1 MLPGLPNPNRPQTP
15 PNPTNPNGG
24 LVNPAINPTL
34 KTPPVQRPALPGENP
49 ANPTPKLPGT
59 PNPANPNPNP
69 PTQPTQ
75 PAAPKIPTLPNPAQ
89 PTQPSPIPDIP
100 APKIP
105 TLPNPSPGGPIVPTQ
120 PGPIVPTLPGPIVPG
135 NPVPVGPSNPKRNP
149 CDDPCIDTLLNK
161 SDVVVIKVKEF
172 VDCDRNLFGVPLPFD
187 KVSVSVP
194 RQLASALE
202 IIINNQA
209 EILKAVSCNDCDE
222 PIAAIPEWWPIRLGA
237 GRPQLVVLYARKFND
252 GTWDRAKYAVSIP
265 HWSKSKDETK
275 EIEFPIYDK
284 GDYQGTRV
292 FADNSKL
299 IVNCID
305 EQECEWVLDDLTA
318 HLPLEISDLAQT
330 SIANR
335 KGSPLRKIKVFPR
348 RAKFF
353 STGQRDTY
361 PDWSIKIQ

>member
-1 MLPGLPNPNRPQTP
+1 
-15 PNPTNPNGG
+15 
-24 LVNPAINPTL
+24 
-34 KTPPVQRPALPGENP
+34 
-49 ANPTPKLPGT
+49 
-59 PNPANPNPNP
+59 
-69 PTQPTQ
+69 
-75 PAAPKIPTLPNPAQ
+75 
-89 PTQPSPIPDIP
+89 
-100 APKIP
+100 
-105 TLPNPSPGGPIVPTQ
+105 
-120 PGPIVPTLPGPIVPG
+120 
-135 NPVPVGPSNPKRNP
+135 
-149 CDDPCIDTLLNK
+149 
-161 SDVVVIKVKEF
+161 
-172 VDCDRNLFGVPLPFD
+172 LPFD

-209 EILKAVSCNDCDE
+209 EILKAVSCNDCGE

-237 GRPQLVVLYARKFND
+237 ARPQLVILYARKFND
-252 GTWDRAKYAVSIP
+252 GSWDRAKYAVSIP

-275 EIEFPIYDK
+275 EVEFPIYDK

-292 FADNSKL
+292 FSDNSKL

-318 HLPLEISDLAQT
+318 HLPPEISELAQT

-353 STGQRDTY
+353 STGQRDTN